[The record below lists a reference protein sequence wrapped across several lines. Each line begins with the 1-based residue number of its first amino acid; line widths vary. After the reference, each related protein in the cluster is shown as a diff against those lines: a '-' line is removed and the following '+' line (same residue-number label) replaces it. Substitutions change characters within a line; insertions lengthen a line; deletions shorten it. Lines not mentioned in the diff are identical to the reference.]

1 MRRIDFK
8 EHRRGFTL
16 LEVMVALAIL
26 GMGLVLVMQL
36 FAGGLRAVKVSE
48 EYTMALLYARQKMEE
63 AVFNENQED
72 GAGSGVIE
80 GTDYTWETEVL
91 PHPLSDEEDDRYA
104 NVKAHVLKVR
114 VKWAGLVRQK
124 YVELSTLKT
133 SPAVNP

>member
-1 MRRIDFK
+1 MRKKDFK
-8 EHRRGFTL
+8 THRRGFTL

-36 FAGGLRAVKVSE
+36 FAGGLRSVKVSE

-63 AVFNENQED
+63 AVFYENQEG

-80 GTDYTWETEVL
+80 GPDYTWETEVL

-104 NVKAHVLKVR
+104 NVQAHVLKVR
-114 VKWAGLVRQK
+114 VKWPGLGRQK